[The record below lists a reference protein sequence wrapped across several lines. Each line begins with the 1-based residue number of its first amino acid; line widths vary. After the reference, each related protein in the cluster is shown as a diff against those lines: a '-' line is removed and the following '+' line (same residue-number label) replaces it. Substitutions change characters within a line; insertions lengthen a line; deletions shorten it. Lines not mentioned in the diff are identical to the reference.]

1 MLKIFFY
8 ALLYY
13 CLTVQT
19 AHPVVEIAFTPSKV
33 CEEKIIE
40 LINNSQS
47 SIDVAVYSI
56 NNQQIIDALYRA
68 RQRDVSIRILTDKLQ
83 ASGKY
88 SKVEE
93 MYSNGLN
100 IRVHTKNKIEHNKF
114 AVFDE
119 KSASTGSF
127 NWTNAVTSKNS
138 ENCLFLINEPDYA
151 KIYQQRFEELWEMNT
166 ETKSEQWFEKRR
178 IRNEHNN

>member
-68 RQRDVSIRILTDKLQ
+68 RQRDVSIH
-83 ASGKY
+83 
-88 SKVEE
+88 
-93 MYSNGLN
+93 

-114 AVFDE
+114 AVFDG

-127 NWTNAVTSKNS
+127 NWTNAATSKNS

-178 IRNEHNN
+178 IRNELNN

>member
-93 MYSNGLN
+93 MHSNGLN
-100 IRVHTKNKIEHNKF
+100 ITNLLSLTENPDQPVR
-114 AVFDE
+114 
-119 KSASTGSF
+119 STGRMP
-127 NWTNAVTSKNS
+127 
-138 ENCLFLINEPDYA
+138 LPA
-151 KIYQQRFEELWEMNT
+151 KTAKTACF
-166 ETKSEQWFEKRR
+166 
-178 IRNEHNN
+178 

>member
-40 LINNSQS
+40 LINNSQN

-56 NNQQIIDALYRA
+56 NNQRIIDALYRA
-68 RQRDVSIRILTDKLQ
+68 RQRDVFIRILTDKLQ

-93 MYSNGLN
+93 MHSNGLD
-100 IRVHTKNKIEHNKF
+100 IRVHTKIRLNITNLLSLTENPHQP
-114 AVFDE
+114 VR
-119 KSASTGSF
+119 STGRMLLP
-127 NWTNAVTSKNS
+127 TKT
-138 ENCLFLINEPDYA
+138 A
-151 KIYQQRFEELWEMNT
+151 KIACF
-166 ETKSEQWFEKRR
+166 
-178 IRNEHNN
+178 

>member
-33 CEEKIIE
+33 CEEKIFD
-40 LINNSQS
+40 LINISRS
-47 SIDVAVYSI
+47 SIVFSVYYI
-56 NNQQIIDALYRA
+56 YNLQIIDALYRA

-93 MYSNGLN
+93 MHSNGLN

-114 AVFDE
+114 AVFDG

-127 NWTNAVTSKNS
+127 NWTNSATSKNS

-151 KIYQQRFEELWEMNT
+151 KIYQQRFEELWKMNT

-178 IRNEHNN
+178 IRNEHKN

>member
-40 LINNSQS
+40 LINNSHN

-56 NNQQIIDALYRA
+56 NNQRIIDALYRA
-68 RQRDVSIRILTDKLQ
+68 RQRDVFIRILTDKLQ

-93 MYSNGLN
+93 MHSNGLN

-114 AVFDE
+114 AVFDG

-127 NWTNAVTSKNS
+127 NWTNSATSKNS

-178 IRNEHNN
+178 IRNEHKN

>member
-13 CLTVQT
+13 CLPVQT

-33 CEEKIIE
+33 CEEKSIE
-40 LINNSQS
+40 HINNNQS
-47 SIDVAVYSI
+47 SIDVAVDSI

-93 MYSNGLN
+93 MHSNGLN

-114 AVFDE
+114 AVYDG
-119 KSASTGSF
+119 KSASTGSY
-127 NWTNAVTSKNS
+127 NWKNVATSKNS
-138 ENCLFLINEPDYA
+138 ENC
-151 KIYQQRFEELWEMNT
+151 
-166 ETKSEQWFEKRR
+166 
-178 IRNEHNN
+178 

>member
-93 MYSNGLN
+93 MHSNGLN

-114 AVFDE
+114 AVLTE
-119 KSASTGSF
+119 NPHQPVRSTGRMP
-127 NWTNAVTSKNS
+127 
-138 ENCLFLINEPDYA
+138 LPA
-151 KIYQQRFEELWEMNT
+151 KTAKTACF
-166 ETKSEQWFEKRR
+166 
-178 IRNEHNN
+178 

>member
-93 MYSNGLN
+93 MHSNGLN
-100 IRVHTKNKIEHNKF
+100 IRVHTKNKIEHNKSLTENPHQP
-114 AVFDE
+114 VR
-119 KSASTGSF
+119 STGRMP
-127 NWTNAVTSKNS
+127 
-138 ENCLFLINEPDYA
+138 LPA
-151 KIYQQRFEELWEMNT
+151 KTAKTAYF
-166 ETKSEQWFEKRR
+166 
-178 IRNEHNN
+178 